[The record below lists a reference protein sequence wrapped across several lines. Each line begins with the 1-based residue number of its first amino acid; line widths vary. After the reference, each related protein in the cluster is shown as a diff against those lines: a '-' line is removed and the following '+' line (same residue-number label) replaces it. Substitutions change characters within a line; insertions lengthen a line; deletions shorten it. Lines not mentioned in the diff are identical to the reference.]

1 MTGTTGSARHEAERL
16 VAALLARAS
25 QGGRDGES
33 GLGDMLTGVVGQFF
47 SGTGAQQH
55 KSSTGWATGTA
66 ECCVCPICRAIAAL
80 RDPTPETAE
89 RLAAGAGDLATG
101 VASMMRAFSTIAGA
115 TGSRPKP
122 KTAPRREPTPDQ
134 AWSTATR
141 AGEGP
146 VAPARPDE
154 NADPWGAATHSPAA
168 PGPGESAAGGPE
180 SSAEAGREAGARPG
194 AHAAAEAASTGG
206 RRPAAASGGTGPRT
220 EESDPDVAK
229 HTRRRDADPWAAAVA
244 NYAKEDSPRK
254 TGVVGSGSVDHDV
267 SARGTPAA
275 AEDHGNRPGDDAPGD
290 VV

>member
-1 MTGTTGSARHEAERL
+1 MTGTTGSARQEAERL
-16 VAALLARAS
+16 VAALLAMAS
-25 QGGRDGES
+25 QGRGEG
-33 GLGDMLTGVVGQFF
+33 GLGDMLTGVAGQFF
-47 SGTGAQQH
+47 SGTGSQQH

-89 RLAAGAGDLATG
+89 RLATGAGDLAAG

-115 TGSRPKP
+115 SGSRPKP
-122 KTAPRREPTPDQ
+122 KTAPRPEPTPDQ

-146 VAPARPDE
+146 VAPAQPDE
-154 NADPWGAATHSPAA
+154 TADPWGAATRSPA
-168 PGPGESAAGGPE
+168 PTRGPAG
-180 SSAEAGREAGARPG
+180 AGHEAGARAG
-194 AHAAAEAASTGG
+194 GRAAAEAASTGG
-206 RRPAAASGGTGPRT
+206 RRPAAASGGPLSRT
-220 EESDPDVAK
+220 EKADSVNGGPLPRAEESDVAK

-244 NYAKEDSPRK
+244 NYAKEDSPGE
-254 TGVVGSGSVDHDV
+254 TGVVGSRSVDHDV

-275 AEDHGNRPGDDAPGD
+275 AEDHGSRPGDDAPGD

>member
-1 MTGTTGSARHEAERL
+1 MTGTTGSARQEAERL

-25 QGGRDGES
+25 QGGRDGDG

-47 SGTGAQQH
+47 SGTGSQQH

-115 TGSRPKP
+115 TATKPKP
-122 KTAPRREPTPDQ
+122 KTAPRPEPTPDQ

-141 AGEGP
+141 AGERP
-146 VAPARPDE
+146 VAPAKVDE
-154 NADPWGAATHSPAA
+154 NTDPWGAATRSPA
-168 PGPGESAAGGPE
+168 GAGH
-180 SSAEAGREAGARPG
+180 EAGARPE
-194 AHAAAEAASTGG
+194 ACAAAEAASTGG
-206 RRPAAASGGTGPRT
+206 RRPAAASGGADPRT
-220 EESDPDVAK
+220 EESDGVIGSPHPRSEESDSDVAK